1 MPQNHPFVE
10 PTVLEF
16 KRFDLSQKN
25 VFLGG
30 KKIIPKI

>member
-10 PTVLEF
+10 PAVSKF

-30 KKIIPKI
+30 TKIIPKI